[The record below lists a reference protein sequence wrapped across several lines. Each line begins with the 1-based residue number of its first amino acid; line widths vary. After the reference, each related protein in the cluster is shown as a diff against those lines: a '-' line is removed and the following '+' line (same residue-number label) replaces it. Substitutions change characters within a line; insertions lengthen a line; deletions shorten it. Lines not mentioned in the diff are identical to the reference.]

1 MAAANDNQGL
11 KIAVAALVMLV
22 FILGVTNYFA
32 FSSMS
37 QQTARADSESKK
49 ASESDAKAR
58 AALEQANYYRTLIG
72 YPNIDPADFDAAKA
86 AITKDNQRLST
97 EVQQIGNEFIG
108 AINEVQKA
116 GEPDPKLDELKGI
129 GQGIIAAYASEPN
142 ENKVYVKSLD
152 RMKEILLNQSR
163 LMRELALDYRKL
175 RADLTGAN
183 SVNNV
188 EVAKTTA
195 ARDQAV
201 KEKQDE
207 ISKIKTEVQSLY
219 DQITA
224 LQNSDKEKTN
234 QITDLTNKNNDTLA
248 AVRRTTSATPRRP
261 SPTSATG
268 SRSRRPSSA
277 RRSGGSRS
285 STTTAARSG

>member
-37 QQTARADSESKK
+37 QQTARADSEAKK
-49 ASESDAKAR
+49 ASESDTKAR
-58 AALEQANYYRTLIG
+58 AAFEQASYYKTLIG
-72 YPNIDPADFDAAKA
+72 YPNIDPSDFESAKA
-86 AITKDNQRLST
+86 AIKKDNDRISADIQA
-97 EVQQIGNEFIG
+97 IGAESIN

-129 GQGIIAAYASEPN
+129 AQGIVASYASEPN

-152 RMKEILLNQSR
+152 RLKEILLNQSR
-163 LMRELALDYRKL
+163 LMRELSLDYRKL
-175 RADLTGAN
+175 RADLTGVN

-188 EVAKTTA
+188 EVAKTNA
-195 ARDQAV
+195 ARDQAN

-207 ISKIKTEVQSLY
+207 IAKIKTEVQSLY

-224 LQNSDKEKTN
+224 LQTSDKDKSN
-234 QITDLTNKNNDTLA
+234 QITDLGNKLNDESA
-248 AVRRTTSATPRRP
+248 KFASYRRDAQKAIADYRDREVP
-261 SPTSATG
+261 S
-268 SRSRRPSSA
+268 
-277 RRSGGSRS
+277 
-285 STTTAARSG
+285 